1 MATEPP
7 HPLWLKIV
15 LGLQLFFAL
24 VTLAL
29 SAYGLSVA
37 GSYSGFGLNVFTS
50 IVTFAYIGYI
60 VAYTFFVSTIYNI
73 YISLGLQAFLA
84 IFWLSTF
91 GTLAALAAAFGA
103 VESYS
108 GYSGGYY
115 YTYNSGASDSWTT
128 LSATTKASAALTAFI
143 WVSFVATLIY
153 TSMSPTPT
161 PIQQGTPI

>member
-15 LGLQLFFAL
+15 IGIQLFLAL

-29 SAYGLSVA
+29 SAYGLSIA

-50 IVTFAYIGYI
+50 IVTFAYVGYI
-60 VAYTFFVSTIYNI
+60 VAYTFFVPTLYNI

-108 GYSGGYY
+108 GYGGYY
-115 YTYNSGASDSWTT
+115 KRYYTGSSDSWTT

-161 PIQQGTPI
+161 PI